1 MYIVAASESD
11 EGLVS
16 SGKKRKYIGRGVL
29 VKDQYISVFSFE
41 GFSKKQRK
49 LEKDLDFVKEKH
61 PILFMMPKRGDR
73 KVKSDAVEDLRLW
86 SEANDAREN
95 VFFN

>member
-1 MYIVAASESD
+1 M
-11 EGLVS
+11 
-16 SGKKRKYIGRGVL
+16 
-29 VKDQYISVFSFE
+29 
-41 GFSKKQRK
+41 
-49 LEKDLDFVKEKH
+49 KEKH